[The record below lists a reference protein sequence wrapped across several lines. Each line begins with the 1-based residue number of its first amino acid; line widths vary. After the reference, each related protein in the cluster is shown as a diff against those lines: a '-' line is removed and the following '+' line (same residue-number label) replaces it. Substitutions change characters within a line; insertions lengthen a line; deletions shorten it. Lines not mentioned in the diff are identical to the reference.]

1 LIANCTGFELLIHGE
16 AAMAYQALATGPIS
30 FLDGNS
36 NQQEIPLSAISFG
49 SNGPDA
55 SSWPNYAANSAL
67 IQQLLQ
73 QLVQQG
79 LLTPGQQAAPGAAL
93 SITATEAGTA
103 GNVIQVTISNVSTTA
118 NTMTVAVSATEVYS
132 GLTTATIGA
141 ALGSS
146 AATAN
151 GLVYLQSNNNQPPA
165 NSSQNTSSGPGFTYA
180 VPEAADSTKTAFT
193 VAAVDSADAA
203 DAANISVTVVP
214 DPSPATTFT
223 LTASWTK
230 TQANIKLATLTT
242 AGTNPFGL
250 LVNFTAPAGGPLPAP
265 GTVTLQ
271 GGATASSIPAAA
283 ATATFLSS

>member
-1 LIANCTGFELLIHGE
+1 
-16 AAMAYQALATGPIS
+16 MAYKALATGPVS
-30 FLDGNS
+30 FLDANS

-49 SNGPDA
+49 PNGPDA
-55 SSWPNYAANSAL
+55 SSWSNYPANSAL

-79 LLTPGQQAAPGAAL
+79 LLTPDLKVAPSAAL
-93 SITATEAGTA
+93 SITATEAGTT

-118 NTMTVAVSATEVYS
+118 NTMTVAVSATEVYP
-132 GLTTATIGA
+132 GLTTATIGDV
-141 ALGSS
+141 LGTS

-165 NSSQNTSSGPGFTYA
+165 NFSQSTSSGPGFTYA

-203 DAANISVTVVP
+203 DAANISVSVAP

-223 LTASWTK
+223 LTASWAK
-230 TQANIKLATLTT
+230 SVANVTLATLTT
-242 AGTNPFGL
+242 AATNPFGL
-250 LVNFTAPAGGPLPAP
+250 LVTFTVPPGGSLPAP

-271 GGATASSIPAAA
+271 GGATASSTPAAP
-283 ATATFLSS
+283 ATATVLSN